1 MAQSSTRINPV
12 TLKLV
17 RQIEQTVERDVKV
30 KLARRL
36 VDRTTMQK
44 QEIAE
49 VLGISRET
57 LHRYLKD
64 QAS

>member
-36 VDRTTMQK
+36 VDRTAMQK